1 MGVYDVESLTSLA
14 NQIAPYVSQVLASKH
29 KKEVSSID
37 LVTDFT
43 NLYSLP
49 CYYWNRQTGVKR
61 PVNVAI
67 SDVISTVETAANE
80 ELIKI
85 KEMAKDSAESADR
98 ADQAAQQSA
107 QSAAE
112 SAATA
117 LDQKNQTIDY
127 LNIVKDDEAT
137 RVANENIRLSNEQ
150 ERKTNESERINKEN
164 IRRSNEDIRI
174 QNENDRIKNENER
187 KSQEITRQSNE
198 SLRLEQEQ
206 SRQDAETIRNSN
218 ENTRISNENTRKT
231 QETNRQN
238 KEAERQQSETA
249 RINSENERN
258 TNELTRIENENTR
271 LSQEESRV
279 NAENTRKE
287 QETDR
292 ENAEIIR
299 EQNEDTRQNQESTRQ
314 SQEATRV
321 SQESSRVSAESS
333 RVNAENTRV
342 SNENTRESNETTRTN
357 NENSRK
363 SAEQSRVTAE
373 TNRVNAEQDRVT
385 AENNRKEQ
393 FNISKE
399 AADQAADRANDVAS
413 HQPYIGED
421 LYWYL
426 YDESTKSYNK
436 TTKYS
441 KGDNFSVKATFSSI
455 AEMEAY
461 VNPSVETASNP
472 ILKIGDFIVI
482 ATDVEQEDNAKLYV
496 VSNVTSTKITFDY
509 IADFSGARGFTGHT
523 PQLSIGTITTGS
535 AGTAASVSLT
545 EDGID
550 ANGNPKYKINF
561 TIPRGDKGDTGE
573 AAGFGTPIATIDA
586 NVGTPS
592 VTVTASGADT
602 AKVFNFDFKNLK
614 GEKGDKG
621 DPFTYDDFTEE
632 QIAILQKPATDATA
646 AANAAA
652 QAANT
657 AASNADQA
665 TADAIN
671 ATANAETATNNA
683 NQAAN
688 NANDAASNANQAA
701 DNLNWDN
708 LKDKP
713 STFTPSA
720 HNHTISEVT
729 NLQATLDGKADSS
742 HTHSYL
748 PLSGG
753 TMTGALNFKN
763 GTWNLMGDDAY
774 IGDCDVAG
782 MIGVK
787 GANAATPGFALYN
800 NSGTLL
806 GKLFA
811 VEATLVWSGD
821 TIQTTNFKGNF
832 KGNASSASYVESA
845 PFNDEMEGTVATYK
859 TYIHNALSN
868 NTGIG
873 KHVYVSDS
881 IIEQWGNDSASYYP
895 YTYSSIININGKYN
909 GRSYGQ
915 FLVASW
921 TKGLGL
927 VKYQNG
933 FENIRWYATRDSC
946 LSLSGGTISG
956 NLTVTGTITYGSL
969 AQGSDVRKKNIINDT
984 MLLIDDIANAPL
996 FTYTYKDNEQ
1006 DKRIHSGT
1014 SAQYWEGV
1022 NSGLF
1027 TTIMEDGSYGLMSS
1041 ELSLCAAISIAKQ
1054 FRDYKEQ
1061 TDKKIEDLQNQINE
1075 LKELIN
1081 TLK

>member
-67 SDVISTVETAANE
+67 SDVVSTVETAANE

-127 LNIVKDDEAT
+127 LNTVKDDEAT
-137 RVANENIRLSNEQ
+137 RVANENIRLANEQ

-164 IRRSNEDIRI
+164 TRRSNEDIRI

-187 KSQEITRQSNE
+187 KSQEVTRQSNE

-206 SRQDAETIRNSN
+206 DRQNAETIRNSN
-218 ENTRISNENTRKT
+218 ENTRISNENARET

-238 KEAERQQSETA
+238 KEAERQQSEA
-249 RINSENERN
+249 DRINSENERN

-342 SNENTRESNETTRTN
+342 SNENTRKSNETTRTN

-385 AENNRKEQ
+385 AENNREEQ

-461 VNPSVETASNP
+461 INPSVETASNP
-472 ILKIGDFIVI
+472 ILKIGDFILI

-550 ANGNPKYKINF
+550 TNGNPKYKINF

-573 AAGFGTPIATIDA
+573 AAGFGAPTATIDA

-671 ATANAETATNNA
+671 ATANAETAANNA

-688 NANDAASNANQAA
+688 NANDAASNANQAV

-729 NLQATLDGKADSS
+729 DIGNASVNYANSAGNAATCNGASLEWMGSVALEDTSYIAAWSSDGSKIKALLKTYLLTTANYSS
-742 HTHSYL
+742 YAL

-753 TMTGALNFKN
+753 TLSGALNISGEMTSTSVFVN
-763 GTWNLMGDDAY
+763 TDDATLKVYSGRTINAADDGNICLQTSFDRTDGQSHEYPTQYPSRCNLVLQPRGGQVY
-774 IGDCDVAG
+774 IGL
-782 MIGVK
+782 
-787 GANAATPGFALYN
+787 NPLYADPDN
-800 NSGTLL
+800 
-806 GKLFA
+806 KL
-811 VEATLVWSGD
+811 
-821 TIQTTNFKGNF
+821 
-832 KGNASSASYVESA
+832 YV
-845 PFNDEMEGTVATYK
+845 
-859 TYIHNALSN
+859 
-868 NTGIG
+868 
-873 KHVYVSDS
+873 
-881 IIEQWGNDSASYYP
+881 
-895 YTYSSIININGKYN
+895 N
-909 GRSYGQ
+909 GRIYS
-915 FLVASW
+915 
-921 TKGLGL
+921 T
-927 VKYQNG
+927 
-933 FENIRWYATRDSC
+933 
-946 LSLSGGTISG
+946 SLI
-956 NLTVTGTITYGSL
+956 VTGTITYGSL
-969 AQGSDVRKKNIINDT
+969 AQSSDVRKKNIINDT

-1027 TTIMEDGSYGLMSS
+1027 TTIMQDGSYGLMSS

-1054 FRDYKEQ
+1054 FRDYKEK
-1061 TDKKIEDLQNQINE
+1061 TDAKIEDLQNQINE

>member
-1 MGVYDVESLTSLA
+1 MSVYDVESLTSLA

-61 PVNVAI
+61 PVNVAM
-67 SDVISTVETAANE
+67 SDIVSTIETAANE

-127 LNIVKDDEAT
+127 LNTVKDDEAT
-137 RVANENIRLSNEQ
+137 RVANENIRLANEQ

-174 QNENDRIKNENER
+174 QNENERIKNENER

-206 SRQDAETIRNSN
+206 DRQDAETIRNSN

-238 KEAERQQSETA
+238 KETERQQSETN
-249 RINSENERN
+249 RVNSENERN
-258 TNELTRIENENTR
+258 TNEDERKANELTRIENENTR

-279 NAENTRKE
+279 NAENIRKE

-292 ENAEIIR
+292 ENAENTR
-299 EQNEDTRQNQESTRQ
+299 EQNETTRQNQENTRQ
-314 SQEATRV
+314 SQEAARE
-321 SQESSRVSAESS
+321 SQESSRVTAETN

-342 SNENTRESNETTRTN
+342 SQENTREANEATRISNE
-357 NENSRK
+357 ESRK
-363 SAEQSRVTAE
+363 LVEQSRVTAE

-385 AENNRKEQ
+385 AENNREEQ

-561 TIPRGDKGDTGE
+561 TIPRGDKGE
-573 AAGFGTPIATIDA
+573 
-586 NVGTPS
+586 
-592 VTVTASGADT
+592 
-602 AKVFNFDFKNLK
+602 
-614 GEKGDKG
+614 
-621 DPFTYDDFTEE
+621 PFTYDDFTEE
-632 QIAILQKPATDATA
+632 QITNLQKPATDAAAIANEAAENANTA
-646 AANAAA
+646 ATNADDKASLANTAA
-652 QAANT
+652 QTANT

-671 ATANAETATNNA
+671 ATADAEAATNSA
-683 NQAAN
+683 NQAATNAN
-688 NANDAASNANQAA
+688 NAASSANSAADNANNAVA
-701 DNLNWDN
+701 NLNWDN
-708 LKDKP
+708 LSGKP

-729 NLQATLDGKADSS
+729 DIGNASVNYATSAGNADTLDGNHASAFS
-742 HTHSYL
+742 LAQHTHQYVATT
-748 PLSGG
+748 P
-753 TMTGALNFKN
+753 FEY
-763 GTWNLMGDDAY
+763 Y
-774 IGDCDVAG
+774 I
-782 MIGVK
+782 
-787 GANAATPGFALYN
+787 
-800 NSGTLL
+800 
-806 GKLFA
+806 
-811 VEATLVWSGD
+811 
-821 TIQTTNFKGNF
+821 
-832 KGNASSASYVESA
+832 
-845 PFNDEMEGTVATYK
+845 EGTVATHK
-859 TYIHNALSN
+859 TNIHNALSGT
-868 NTGIG
+868 TGIG
-873 KHVYVSDS
+873 KHIIVSDS
-881 IIEQWGNDSASYYP
+881 IINNWDNNSESYY
-895 YTYSSIININGKYN
+895 YTSLSSIIKINGGYDGVN
-909 GRSYGQ
+909 YGQ
-915 FLVASW
+915 FLVSSW
-921 TKGLGL
+921 DNGLGL
-927 VKYQNG
+927 LKYEHG
-933 FENIRWYATRDSC
+933 FSSIKWFSTKGHTHQY
-946 LSLSGGTISG
+946 LPLSGGTISG

-1027 TTIMEDGSYGLMSS
+1027 TTIMQDGSYGLMSS

-1054 FRDYKEQ
+1054 FRDYKEK
-1061 TDKKIEDLQNQINE
+1061 TDKKIENLQNQINE

>member
-1 MGVYDVESLTSLA
+1 MSVYDVESLTSLA

-61 PVNVAI
+61 PVNVAV
-67 SDVISTVETAANE
+67 SDLISTVETAANE

-127 LNIVKDDEAT
+127 LNTVKNDEAT
-137 RVANENIRLSNEQ
+137 RIANENTRLANEQ

-174 QNENDRIKNENER
+174 QNENDRTKNENER

-198 SLRLEQEQ
+198 ALRLEQEQ
-206 SRQDAETIRNSN
+206 DRQDAETIRNSN

-231 QETNRQN
+231 QEINRQN
-238 KEAERQQSETA
+238 KEAERQQSETD

-258 TNELTRIENENTR
+258 TNEDERKANELTRVENENTR
-271 LSQEESRV
+271 LSQEQERV

-292 ENAEIIR
+292 ENAENTR
-299 EQNEDTRQNQESTRQ
+299 EQNETTRQNQENTRQ

-321 SQESSRVSAESS
+321 SQESSRVSAENS
-333 RVNAENTRV
+333 RVSAENTRV
-342 SNENTRESNETTRTN
+342 SNENTRKSNETTRTN

-363 SAEQSRVTAE
+363 LAEQSRVTAE
-373 TNRVNAEQDRVT
+373 TNRVKAEQDRVT
-385 AENNRKEQ
+385 AENNREEQ

-472 ILKIGDFIVI
+472 ILKIGDFILI
-482 ATDVEQEDNAKLYV
+482 ATDVEQVDNAKLYV
-496 VSNVTSTKITFDY
+496 VSKVTSTKITFDY

-523 PQLSIGTITTGS
+523 PQLSIGTTTTGS

-550 ANGNPKYKINF
+550 ADGNPKYKINF
-561 TIPRGDKGDTGE
+561 TIPRGDKGE
-573 AAGFGTPIATIDA
+573 
-586 NVGTPS
+586 
-592 VTVTASGADT
+592 
-602 AKVFNFDFKNLK
+602 
-614 GEKGDKG
+614 
-621 DPFTYDDFTEE
+621 PFTYDDFTEE
-632 QIAILQKPATDATA
+632 QITNLQKPATDAAAIANRAAENANTA
-646 AANAAA
+646 ATNANDKASLANTAA
-652 QAANT
+652 QTANT

-665 TADAIN
+665 TADAVN
-671 ATANAETATNNA
+671 ATADAEAATNSA
-683 NQAAN
+683 NQAATNAN
-688 NANDAASNANQAA
+688 NAASSANSAADNANNAVA
-701 DNLNWDN
+701 NLNWDN
-708 LKDKP
+708 LSGKP

-720 HNHTISEVT
+720 HNHTVSDVT
-729 NLQATLDGKADSS
+729 NIANNYAQLRKSNDLLSYENEFNFVSDGFSGEANINYRTVGGINGSISDYILYNGGGKLLGSIMHTGNYNKYAPKLDG
-742 HTHSYL
+742 
-748 PLSGG
+748 
-753 TMTGALNFKN
+753 TGAS
-763 GTWNLMGDDAY
+763 GTWGITVNTARSLCQDESLNY
-774 IGDCDVAG
+774 SYHKIRVASGTSTPVHSNWYGVG
-782 MIGVK
+782 MYLGYDY
-787 GANAATPGFALYN
+787 GQDLHGFEIRTN
-800 NSGTLL
+800 NSQG
-806 GKLFA
+806 
-811 VEATLVWSGD
+811 LVIARSDGGVAYSGD
-821 TIQTTNFKGNF
+821 ITTLPYIDIMYISHIGTVSIGTYNTSYKL
-832 KGNASSASYVESA
+832 YVE
-845 PFNDEMEGTVATYK
+845 
-859 TYIHNALSN
+859 
-868 NTGIG
+868 
-873 KHVYVSDS
+873 
-881 IIEQWGNDSASYYP
+881 
-895 YTYSSIININGKYN
+895 
-909 GRSYGQ
+909 
-915 FLVASW
+915 
-921 TKGLGL
+921 
-927 VKYQNG
+927 
-933 FENIRWYATRDSC
+933 
-946 LSLSGGTISG
+946 GTIGCTS
-956 NLTVTGTITYGSL
+956 LTQT
-969 AQGSDVRKKNIINDT
+969 SDIRKKNVINDT
-984 MLLIDDIANAPL
+984 KLLIDDIANAPL
-996 FTYTYKDNEQ
+996 FTYTFKDSS
-1006 DKRIHSGT
+1006 DKDIHVGT

-1027 TTIMEDGSYGLMSS
+1027 TTVDSDGIYGL
-1041 ELSLCAAISIAKQ
+1041 EIPNLALCSAISIAKQ
-1054 FRDYKEQ
+1054 FKEYKEQ

>member
-1 MGVYDVESLTSLA
+1 MSVYDVESLTSLA

-61 PVNVAI
+61 PVNVAV
-67 SDVISTVETAANE
+67 SDLISTVETAANE

-127 LNIVKDDEAT
+127 LNTVKDDEAT
-137 RVANENIRLSNEQ
+137 RITNENTRLANEQ
-150 ERKTNESERINKEN
+150 ERKTNESGRIDKEN

-174 QNENDRIKNENER
+174 QNENERIKNENER

-198 SLRLEQEQ
+198 ALRLEQEQ
-206 SRQDAETIRNSN
+206 NRQDTETIRNSN

-238 KEAERQQSETA
+238 KEAERQQSETD

-258 TNELTRIENENTR
+258 TNEDERKANELTRIENENTR
-271 LSQEESRV
+271 LSQEQERV

-292 ENAEIIR
+292 ESAENTR
-299 EQNEDTRQNQESTRQ
+299 EQNEATRQNQESTRQ

-321 SQESSRVSAESS
+321 NQESSRVTAESS
-333 RVNAENTRV
+333 RVNTENTRV
-342 SNENTRESNETTRTN
+342 SNENTRKSNETTRTN

-373 TNRVNAEQDRVT
+373 ANRVKAEQDRVT
-385 AENNRKEQ
+385 AENNREEQ

-482 ATDVEQEDNAKLYV
+482 ATDVEQVDNAKLYV

-535 AGTAASVSLT
+535 AGTAVSVSLT

-550 ANGNPKYKINF
+550 TNGNPKYKINF
-561 TIPRGDKGDTGE
+561 TIPRGDKGE
-573 AAGFGTPIATIDA
+573 
-586 NVGTPS
+586 
-592 VTVTASGADT
+592 
-602 AKVFNFDFKNLK
+602 
-614 GEKGDKG
+614 
-621 DPFTYDDFTEE
+621 PFTYNDFTEE
-632 QIAILQKPATDATA
+632 QITNLQKPAIDAAAIANEAADKANIAATNADDKASLANTA
-646 AANAAA
+646 A
-652 QAANT
+652 QTANT

-671 ATANAETATNNA
+671 ATADAEAATNSA
-683 NQAAN
+683 NQAATNAN
-688 NANDAASNANQAA
+688 NAASSANSAADNANNAVA
-701 DNLNWDN
+701 NLNWDN
-708 LKDKP
+708 LSGKP
-713 STFTPSA
+713 STFPPS
-720 HNHTISEVT
+720 E
-729 NLQATLDGKADSS
+729 
-742 HTHSYL
+742 HTHSYAG
-748 PLSGG
+748 SSSVGG
-753 TMTGALNFKN
+753 AANEAKELMYTGTSYSKLTAYQTNESYMN
-763 GTWNLMGDDAY
+763 SDANY
-774 IGDCDVAG
+774 
-782 MIGVK
+782 
-787 GANAATPGFALYN
+787 
-800 NSGTLL
+800 
-806 GKLFA
+806 
-811 VEATLVWSGD
+811 
-821 TIQTTNFKGNF
+821 
-832 KGNASSASYVESA
+832 ASYIIC
-845 PFNDEMEGTVATYK
+845 NHGDGATYFNQ
-859 TYIHNALSN
+859 TIRMPFE
-868 NTGIG
+868 GIPQ
-873 KHVYVSDS
+873 Y
-881 IIEQWGNDSASYYP
+881 QRL
-895 YTYSSIININGKYN
+895 INGKYS
-909 GRSYGQ
+909 GWKDFITS
-915 FLVASW
+915 
-921 TKGLGL
+921 
-927 VKYQNG
+927 
-933 FENIRWYATRDSC
+933 ENISSQAVNSSDKAIAIKSRYSDTLFYVNIDQKNVSDADYITVF
-946 LSLSGGTISG
+946 LSNELRPMTFDDLMVRLNAFSNNGGTLNGTIKSSVFYTDGTG
-956 NLTVTGTITYGSL
+956 NQGIWTGRYMTGTLTYNDILVLCDTLHLEVTHANIATYDLTYTLSVGGSIGCTSL
-969 AQGSDVRKKNIINDT
+969 TQTSDVRKKNIINDT
-984 MLLIDDIANAPL
+984 ELLIDDIANAPL
-996 FTYTYKDNEQ
+996 FTYTFKDSP
-1006 DKRIHSGT
+1006 DKAIHVGT

-1027 TTIMEDGSYGLMSS
+1027 TSIDSEGIYGL
-1041 ELSLCAAISIAKQ
+1041 EVPNLALCSVISIAKQ
-1054 FRDYKEQ
+1054 FKEYKEQ

>member
-1 MGVYDVESLTSLA
+1 MSVYDVESLTSLA

-67 SDVISTVETAANE
+67 SDVVSTVEAAANE

-127 LNIVKDDEAT
+127 LNTVKKDEAT
-137 RVANENIRLSNEQ
+137 RVANENIRLANEQ

-206 SRQDAETIRNSN
+206 DRQDAETIRNSN

-238 KEAERQQSETA
+238 KEAERQQSETD

-271 LSQEESRV
+271 LSQEEG
-279 NAENTRKE
+279 
-287 QETDR
+287 
-292 ENAEIIR
+292 
-299 EQNEDTRQNQESTRQ
+299 
-314 SQEATRV
+314 
-321 SQESSRVSAESS
+321 
-333 RVNAENTRV
+333 
-342 SNENTRESNETTRTN
+342 
-357 NENSRK
+357 
-363 SAEQSRVTAE
+363 
-373 TNRVNAEQDRVT
+373 RVT
-385 AENNRKEQ
+385 AENNREEQ

-455 AEMEAY
+455 TEMEAY

-573 AAGFGTPIATIDA
+573 AAGFGTPTATIDA

-592 VTVTASGADT
+592 VIVTASGANT

-621 DPFTYDDFTEE
+621 NPFTYDDFTEE

-671 ATANAETATNNA
+671 ATANAETAANNA
-683 NQAAN
+683 NQAAT
-688 NANDAASNANQAA
+688 NANDAASNANTAVG
-701 DNLNWDN
+701 NLNWDN
-708 LKDKP
+708 LKNKP

-720 HNHTISEVT
+720 HNHTISEITDIGNASV
-729 NLQATLDGKADSS
+729 NYASSAGNADTLDGNHASAFAAAS
-742 HTHSYL
+742 HSHSYL

-753 TMTGALNFKN
+753 TISGYLSVTGSVTFLSEGKLKIWNVTSTRNPTLGQEMVFVQTSIDAADPETKWPDKN
-763 GTWNLMGDDAY
+763 RNDLFLQPKGGHVH
-774 IGDCDVAG
+774 IGPIETAQDYTCYVAG
-782 MIGVK
+782 
-787 GANAATPGFALYN
+787 
-800 NSGTLL
+800 TLR
-806 GKLFA
+806 
-811 VEATLVWSGD
+811 
-821 TIQTTNFKGNF
+821 
-832 KGNASSASYVESA
+832 
-845 PFNDEMEGTVATYK
+845 VA
-859 TYIHNALSN
+859 
-868 NTGIG
+868 
-873 KHVYVSDS
+873 
-881 IIEQWGNDSASYYP
+881 
-895 YTYSSIININGKYN
+895 
-909 GRSYGQ
+909 
-915 FLVASW
+915 
-921 TKGLGL
+921 
-927 VKYQNG
+927 
-933 FENIRWYATRDSC
+933 
-946 LSLSGGTISG
+946 
-956 NLTVTGTITYGSL
+956 GTITYGSL
-969 AQGSDVRKKNIINDT
+969 AQGSDVRKKNIINNT

-1027 TTIMEDGSYGLMSS
+1027 TTIMQDGSYGLMSS

-1054 FRDYKEQ
+1054 FRDYKEK

>member
-67 SDVISTVETAANE
+67 SDVVSTVETAANE

-127 LNIVKDDEAT
+127 LNTVKDDEAT
-137 RVANENIRLSNEQ
+137 RVANENIRLANEQ

-164 IRRSNEDIRI
+164 IRRSNEDIRV

-187 KSQEITRQSNE
+187 KSQEVTRQSNE

-206 SRQDAETIRNSN
+206 DRQDAETIRNSN

-238 KEAERQQSETA
+238 KEAERQQSETD
-249 RINSENERN
+249 RI
-258 TNELTRIENENTR
+258 
-271 LSQEESRV
+271 
-279 NAENTRKE
+279 
-287 QETDR
+287 
-292 ENAEIIR
+292 
-299 EQNEDTRQNQESTRQ
+299 
-314 SQEATRV
+314 
-321 SQESSRVSAESS
+321 
-333 RVNAENTRV
+333 
-342 SNENTRESNETTRTN
+342 N

-385 AENNRKEQ
+385 AENNREEQ

-482 ATDVEQEDNAKLYV
+482 ATDVEQVDNAKLYV

-550 ANGNPKYKINF
+550 TNGNPKYKINF

-573 AAGFGTPIATIDA
+573 AAGFGTPTATIDA

-614 GEKGDKG
+614 GEKGDQG
-621 DPFTYDDFTEE
+621 NPFTYDDFTEE

-671 ATANAETATNNA
+671 ATTGAQAATTDA
-683 NQAAN
+683 SQAAN
-688 NANDAASNANQAA
+688 NANNA
-701 DNLNWDN
+701 
-708 LKDKP
+708 
-713 STFTPSA
+713 
-720 HNHTISEVT
+720 
-729 NLQATLDGKADSS
+729 
-742 HTHSYL
+742 
-748 PLSGG
+748 
-753 TMTGALNFKN
+753 
-763 GTWNLMGDDAY
+763 
-774 IGDCDVAG
+774 
-782 MIGVK
+782 
-787 GANAATPGFALYN
+787 
-800 NSGTLL
+800 
-806 GKLFA
+806 
-811 VEATLVWSGD
+811 
-821 TIQTTNFKGNF
+821 
-832 KGNASSASYVESA
+832 ASSATTAAANANDLASHPNIVLPNGNWGKWNVETQTYDDTGSPSVGSFSYPRFSLLRGHIVFE
-845 PFNDEMEGTVATYK
+845 DK
-859 TYIHNALSN
+859 TQPSGN
-868 NTGIG
+868 NFRIVRG
-873 KHVYVSDS
+873 H
-881 IIEQWGNDSASYYP
+881 
-895 YTYSSIININGKYN
+895 
-909 GRSYGQ
+909 
-915 FLVASW
+915 LVAIC
-921 TKGLGL
+921 G
-927 VKYQNG
+927 
-933 FENIRWYATRDSC
+933 
-946 LSLSGGTISG
+946 
-956 NLTVTGTITYGSL
+956 
-969 AQGSDVRKKNIINDT
+969 
-984 MLLIDDIANAPL
+984 ID
-996 FTYTYKDNEQ
+996 
-1006 DKRIHSGT
+1006 
-1014 SAQYWEGV
+1014 
-1022 NSGLF
+1022 
-1027 TTIMEDGSYGLMSS
+1027 
-1041 ELSLCAAISIAKQ
+1041 
-1054 FRDYKEQ
+1054 
-1061 TDKKIEDLQNQINE
+1061 
-1075 LKELIN
+1075 
-1081 TLK
+1081 

>member
-1 MGVYDVESLTSLA
+1 MSVYDVESLTSLA

-67 SDVISTVETAANE
+67 SDVVSTVEAAANE

-85 KEMAKDSAESADR
+85 KEIAKDYAESADR
-98 ADQAAQQSA
+98 ADQSAQQSA

-127 LNIVKDDEAT
+127 LNAVKKDEAT
-137 RVANENIRLSNEQ
+137 RVANENIRLANEQ

-206 SRQDAETIRNSN
+206 DRQDAETIRNSN

-238 KEAERQQSETA
+238 KEAERQQSETD

-258 TNELTRIENENTR
+258 INELTRIENENTR

-279 NAENTRKE
+279 NAENIRKE

-299 EQNEDTRQNQESTRQ
+299 EQNETTRQNQENTRQ
-314 SQEATRV
+314 SQEAARE
-321 SQESSRVSAESS
+321 SQESSRVTAETN

-342 SNENTRESNETTRTN
+342 SQENTREANEATRISNE
-357 NENSRK
+357 ESRK
-363 SAEQSRVTAE
+363 LVEQSRVTAE

-385 AENNRKEQ
+385 AENNREEQ

-455 AEMEAY
+455 TEMEAY

-561 TIPRGDKGDTGE
+561 TIPRGDKGE
-573 AAGFGTPIATIDA
+573 
-586 NVGTPS
+586 
-592 VTVTASGADT
+592 
-602 AKVFNFDFKNLK
+602 
-614 GEKGDKG
+614 
-621 DPFTYDDFTEE
+621 PFTYDDFTEE
-632 QIAILQKPATDATA
+632 QIINLQKPATDA
-646 AANAAA
+646 AANA
-652 QAANT
+652 NDL
-657 AASNADQA
+657 ASHPN
-665 TADAIN
+665 I
-671 ATANAETATNNA
+671 
-683 NQAAN
+683 
-688 NANDAASNANQAA
+688 
-701 DNLNWDN
+701 
-708 LKDKP
+708 
-713 STFTPSA
+713 
-720 HNHTISEVT
+720 V
-729 NLQATLDGKADSS
+729 
-742 HTHSYL
+742 
-748 PLSGG
+748 
-753 TMTGALNFKN
+753 
-763 GTWNLMGDDAY
+763 
-774 IGDCDVAG
+774 
-782 MIGVK
+782 
-787 GANAATPGFALYN
+787 
-800 NSGTLL
+800 
-806 GKLFA
+806 
-811 VEATLVWSGD
+811 
-821 TIQTTNFKGNF
+821 
-832 KGNASSASYVESA
+832 
-845 PFNDEMEGTVATYK
+845 
-859 TYIHNALSN
+859 LSN
-868 NTGIG
+868 GNWGKWNVETQTYDDTGFPSVGSFSYPRFSLLRGHIVFEDKTQPSG
-873 KHVYVSDS
+873 NNFR
-881 IIEQWGNDSASYYP
+881 IIRGH
-895 YTYSSIININGKYN
+895 
-909 GRSYGQ
+909 
-915 FLVASW
+915 LVAIC
-921 TKGLGL
+921 G
-927 VKYQNG
+927 
-933 FENIRWYATRDSC
+933 
-946 LSLSGGTISG
+946 
-956 NLTVTGTITYGSL
+956 
-969 AQGSDVRKKNIINDT
+969 
-984 MLLIDDIANAPL
+984 ID
-996 FTYTYKDNEQ
+996 
-1006 DKRIHSGT
+1006 
-1014 SAQYWEGV
+1014 
-1022 NSGLF
+1022 
-1027 TTIMEDGSYGLMSS
+1027 
-1041 ELSLCAAISIAKQ
+1041 
-1054 FRDYKEQ
+1054 
-1061 TDKKIEDLQNQINE
+1061 
-1075 LKELIN
+1075 
-1081 TLK
+1081 

>member
-67 SDVISTVETAANE
+67 SDVVSTVETAANE

-127 LNIVKDDEAT
+127 LNTVKDDEAT
-137 RVANENIRLSNEQ
+137 RVANENIRLDNEQ

-187 KSQEITRQSNE
+187 KSQEVTRQSNE

-206 SRQDAETIRNSN
+206 DRQDAETIRNSN

-238 KEAERQQSETA
+238 KEVERQQSETA
-249 RINSENERN
+249 RIN
-258 TNELTRIENENTR
+258 
-271 LSQEESRV
+271 
-279 NAENTRKE
+279 
-287 QETDR
+287 
-292 ENAEIIR
+292 
-299 EQNEDTRQNQESTRQ
+299 
-314 SQEATRV
+314 
-321 SQESSRVSAESS
+321 
-333 RVNAENTRV
+333 
-342 SNENTRESNETTRTN
+342 

-363 SAEQSRVTAE
+363 LAEQSRVTAE
-373 TNRVNAEQDRVT
+373 TNRVKAEQDRVT
-385 AENNRKEQ
+385 AENNREEQ

-461 VNPSVETASNP
+461 INPSVETASNP

-535 AGTAASVSLT
+535 AGTAACVSLT

-573 AAGFGTPIATIDA
+573 AAGFGTPTATIDA

-671 ATANAETATNNA
+671 ATTGAQAATTDA
-683 NQAAN
+683 SQAAN
-688 NANDAASNANQAA
+688 NANNA
-701 DNLNWDN
+701 
-708 LKDKP
+708 
-713 STFTPSA
+713 
-720 HNHTISEVT
+720 
-729 NLQATLDGKADSS
+729 
-742 HTHSYL
+742 
-748 PLSGG
+748 
-753 TMTGALNFKN
+753 
-763 GTWNLMGDDAY
+763 
-774 IGDCDVAG
+774 
-782 MIGVK
+782 
-787 GANAATPGFALYN
+787 
-800 NSGTLL
+800 
-806 GKLFA
+806 
-811 VEATLVWSGD
+811 
-821 TIQTTNFKGNF
+821 
-832 KGNASSASYVESA
+832 ASSATTAAANANDLASHPNIVLPNGNWGKWNVETQTYDDTGSPSVGSFSYPRFSLLRGHIVFE
-845 PFNDEMEGTVATYK
+845 DK
-859 TYIHNALSN
+859 TQPSGN
-868 NTGIG
+868 NFRIVRG
-873 KHVYVSDS
+873 H
-881 IIEQWGNDSASYYP
+881 
-895 YTYSSIININGKYN
+895 
-909 GRSYGQ
+909 
-915 FLVASW
+915 LVAIC
-921 TKGLGL
+921 GM
-927 VKYQNG
+927 
-933 FENIRWYATRDSC
+933 D
-946 LSLSGGTISG
+946 
-956 NLTVTGTITYGSL
+956 
-969 AQGSDVRKKNIINDT
+969 
-984 MLLIDDIANAPL
+984 
-996 FTYTYKDNEQ
+996 
-1006 DKRIHSGT
+1006 
-1014 SAQYWEGV
+1014 
-1022 NSGLF
+1022 
-1027 TTIMEDGSYGLMSS
+1027 
-1041 ELSLCAAISIAKQ
+1041 
-1054 FRDYKEQ
+1054 
-1061 TDKKIEDLQNQINE
+1061 
-1075 LKELIN
+1075 
-1081 TLK
+1081 

>member
-67 SDVISTVETAANE
+67 SDVVSTVETAANE

-127 LNIVKDDEAT
+127 LNTVKNDEAT
-137 RVANENIRLSNEQ
+137 RVANENIRLDNEQ
-150 ERKTNESERINKEN
+150 KRKTNESERINKED

-206 SRQDAETIRNSN
+206 DRQDAETIRNSN
-218 ENTRISNENTRKT
+218 ENTRISNENTRET
-231 QETNRQN
+231 QETDRQN
-238 KEAERQQSETA
+238 KEAERQQSETD

-258 TNELTRIENENTR
+258 TNEDERKANELTRIENENTR

-279 NAENTRKE
+279 NTENTRKE

-314 SQEATRV
+314 SQEVIRV

-373 TNRVNAEQDRVT
+373 TNRVKAEQNRVT
-385 AENNRKEQ
+385 AENNREEQ

-561 TIPRGDKGDTGE
+561 TIPRGDKGE
-573 AAGFGTPIATIDA
+573 
-586 NVGTPS
+586 
-592 VTVTASGADT
+592 
-602 AKVFNFDFKNLK
+602 
-614 GEKGDKG
+614 
-621 DPFTYDDFTEE
+621 PFTYNDFTEE
-632 QIAILQKPATDATA
+632 QITNLQKPATDAAAIANEAAENANTA
-646 AANAAA
+646 ATNADDKASLANAAA

-665 TADAIN
+665 TVDAVN
-671 ATANAETATNNA
+671 ATANAEAATNSA

-688 NANDAASNANQAA
+688 NANQAATKANDAASN
-701 DNLNWDN
+701 LSWDN
-708 LKDKP
+708 LSGKP

-720 HNHTISEVT
+720 HNHAISEIT
-729 NLQATLDGKADSS
+729 NLQTTLDGKAEAS
-742 HTHSYL
+742 HTHNYL

-753 TMTGALNFKN
+753 TLTGTLTIPYGNNLRFGSGYVQSDTWDVAPNPASNLGITILNTIGIAGEGAPSEYAVGLSVSGYYTMQIAAYGGGGVFWMREGT
-763 GTWNLMGDDAY
+763 GTWYELIHSGNY
-774 IGDCDVAG
+774 SEY
-782 MIGVK
+782 
-787 GANAATPGFALYN
+787 AL
-800 NSGTLL
+800 
-806 GKLFA
+806 
-811 VEATLVWSGD
+811 
-821 TIQTTNFKGNF
+821 
-832 KGNASSASYVESA
+832 
-845 PFNDEMEGTVATYK
+845 P
-859 TYIHNALSN
+859 
-868 NTGIG
+868 
-873 KHVYVSDS
+873 
-881 IIEQWGNDSASYYP
+881 
-895 YTYSSIININGKYN
+895 
-909 GRSYGQ
+909 
-915 FLVASW
+915 
-921 TKGLGL
+921 
-927 VKYQNG
+927 
-933 FENIRWYATRDSC
+933 
-946 LSLSGGTISG
+946 LSGGTISG

-969 AQGSDVRKKNIINDT
+969 AQSSDVRKKNIINDT

-1027 TTIMEDGSYGLMSS
+1027 TTTMEDGSYGLMSS

-1054 FRDYKEQ
+1054 FRDYKEK

>member
-67 SDVISTVETAANE
+67 SDVVSTIETAANE

-127 LNIVKDDEAT
+127 LNTVKDDEAT
-137 RVANENIRLSNEQ
+137 RVANENTRLANEQ

-164 IRRSNEDIRI
+164 LRRSNEDIRI

-187 KSQEITRQSNE
+187 KSQEVTRQSNE

-206 SRQDAETIRNSN
+206 DRQDAETIRNSN
-218 ENTRISNENTRKT
+218 ENTRISNENTRET

-238 KEAERQQSETA
+238 KEAERQQSETD
-249 RINSENERN
+249 RI
-258 TNELTRIENENTR
+258 
-271 LSQEESRV
+271 
-279 NAENTRKE
+279 
-287 QETDR
+287 
-292 ENAEIIR
+292 
-299 EQNEDTRQNQESTRQ
+299 
-314 SQEATRV
+314 
-321 SQESSRVSAESS
+321 
-333 RVNAENTRV
+333 
-342 SNENTRESNETTRTN
+342 N

-385 AENNRKEQ
+385 AENNREEQ

-461 VNPSVETASNP
+461 INPSVETASNP

-550 ANGNPKYKINF
+550 TNGNPKYKINF

-573 AAGFGTPIATIDA
+573 AAGFGTPTATIDA

-602 AKVFNFDFKNLK
+602 AKVFNFNFKNLK

-621 DPFTYDDFTEE
+621 DPFTYNDFTEE

-665 TADAIN
+665 TTDAIN
-671 ATANAETATNNA
+671 ATANAETAANNA

-688 NANDAASNANQAA
+688 NANDAASNANNAA

-720 HNHTISEVT
+720 HNHTISDVS
-729 NLQATLDGKADSS
+729 NLQNSLNNKAAVN
-742 HTHSYL
+742 HTHNSVTSDTNGFMSTTDYTYL
-748 PLSGG
+748 NSLRNYVGSDGNITCNTIRSATGNYDDRYALEAGGGVYDLRRLYSEQQGGWCGG
-753 TMTGALNFKN
+753 TVSGYWGKILEFNHTGYGTVDITATVLFTTYSTDSEAIFAIMVIDVRGNSWDSIQHISAKWVYSTSRITEGQVKVTYVSKNNNF
-763 GTWNLMGDDAY
+763 Y
-774 IGDCDVAG
+774 IR
-782 MIGVK
+782 I
-787 GANAATPGFALYN
+787 Y
-800 NSGTLL
+800 TLSNVWSYSTNCRVL
-806 GKLFA
+806 FSHEWAGKLNKFVTRTWHA
-811 VEATLVWSGD
+811 IYLDQGVEAYLTLPSDETEVVISMK
-821 TIQTTNFKGNF
+821 N
-832 KGNASSASYVESA
+832 
-845 PFNDEMEGTVATYK
+845 NDYFLQK
-859 TYIHNALSN
+859 T
-868 NTGIG
+868 
-873 KHVYVSDS
+873 
-881 IIEQWGNDSASYYP
+881 
-895 YTYSSIININGKYN
+895 
-909 GRSYGQ
+909 
-915 FLVASW
+915 
-921 TKGLGL
+921 
-927 VKYQNG
+927 
-933 FENIRWYATRDSC
+933 
-946 LSLSGGTISG
+946 GGTISG

-1027 TTIMEDGSYGLMSS
+1027 TTIMENGSYGLMSS

-1054 FRDYKEQ
+1054 FRDYKEK
-1061 TDKKIEDLQNQINE
+1061 TDKKIEDLQSQINE